1 MESQRFEGQRHELAP
16 ACEQRIQVA
25 RVSPRRV
32 PADIVVVDQR
42 DPRAGTGQEVGRAR
56 AENAGADDN
65 DVCSC
70 SDGGVREL

>member
-1 MESQRFEGQRHELAP
+1 M
-16 ACEQRIQVA
+16 
-25 RVSPRRV
+25 
-32 PADIVVVDQR
+32 PADIVAIDER
-42 DPRAGTGQEVGRAR
+42 DPRAGTGQQVGRAR